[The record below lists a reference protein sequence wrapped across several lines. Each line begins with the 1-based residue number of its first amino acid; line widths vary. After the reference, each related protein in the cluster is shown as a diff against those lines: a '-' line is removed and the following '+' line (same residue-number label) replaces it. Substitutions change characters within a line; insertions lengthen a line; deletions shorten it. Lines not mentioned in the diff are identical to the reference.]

1 MIARLKKVSLRN
13 WLVCVL
19 ACAGSSIGT
28 QFAYAQTTSDER
40 VNLEAATSSQ
50 QDVFVR
56 FRVVQLN
63 GTSLD
68 LIKEHIPALASDAD
82 PQIPTPALL
91 RKLQQEISGILATE
105 GYFSPTVLFNKQT
118 DDNRIDIQVDAGP
131 RSHIKEV
138 VMTLKGDLQDASVGD
153 ARKAQLREE
162 LIQSWELP
170 KGETFR
176 QSEWSRAKTLLL
188 ENLKSRLYAGASL
201 IDSRANVDTETNL
214 VTLELDIDSGPAF
227 RFGVLQVTGLERYP
241 RWLLDRFKPPKKGDE
256 YSSVQ
261 LLEFQR
267 ALQNS
272 AYFSSVVFN
281 VEPDSTKA
289 DALPI
294 EVALVEKQTRDF
306 GWGGGYSSS
315 TGFRTEITYRDRNVF
330 DKVWDLRSAVR
341 VEQKR
346 QLSYAE
352 IYLPPSDAHK
362 LDSFG
367 VLFDRLNNEGV
378 LQTRSAI
385 GVKRTTTQGSIE
397 QRLGLNYTQEKVL
410 VNDNTALE
418 SERKSR
424 ALVVSAGW
432 VWRNVDDVFAPTKGQ
447 RAQVDFAFSEKSLIS
462 DQRFLRA
469 YGKYQAW
476 LPVAKRD
483 QILFRAELG
492 KVFSHGASGIPEDYL
507 FRTGGSTTVRG
518 YAYQSLGVRNG
529 EAVVGGTTMLNT
541 SIEYVHWNSET
552 LGLAVFADAG
562 DAGNLWR
569 EMRLKQAIGIGS
581 RVKTP
586 AGPIALDLAYGR
598 QTRKFRLDFS
608 IAIAF

>member
-1 MIARLKKVSLRN
+1 MLIDCLKICLARILLSAFVIVFVTA
-13 WLVCVL
+13 WGAQL
-19 ACAGSSIGT
+19 AR
-28 QFAYAQTTSDER
+28 AQDASAPPLSPTS
-40 VNLEAATSSQ
+40 

-56 FRVVQLN
+56 FHVVQLSGN
-63 GTSLD
+63 LSD

-91 RKLQQEISGILATE
+91 RKLHQEITGILATE
-105 GYFSPTVLFNKQT
+105 GYFSAKIQFNKIEKE
-118 DDNRIDIQVDAGP
+118 NRMDVVVDAGA
-131 RSHIKEV
+131 RSHIKDVIINLIGALHESAAA
-138 VMTLKGDLQDASVGD
+138 GDTQQM
-153 ARKAQLREE
+153 QLRDR

-170 KGETFR
+170 KGEAFR
-176 QSEWSRAKTLLL
+176 QDDWSRAKTLLL
-188 ENLKSRLYAGASL
+188 ESLRSHLYAGANL

-214 VTLELDIDSGPAF
+214 VSLELDIDSGAAF
-227 RFGVLQVTGLERYP
+227 RFGDLEVSGLERYP
-241 RWLLDRFKPPKKGDE
+241 RWLLDRFNPPKKGDA
-256 YSSVQ
+256 YSSAQ

-272 AYFSSVVFN
+272 AYFSSVIFN
-281 VEPDSTKA
+281 MEPDSSKA

-294 EVALVEKQTRDF
+294 AVTLVEKQTRDF

-315 TGFRTEITYRDRNVF
+315 TGFRTEVSYRDRNLL
-330 DKVWDLRSAVR
+330 DKVWDLRSALR

-346 QLSYAE
+346 QLAYADV
-352 IYLPPSDAHK
+352 YLPPSDAHK

-367 VLFDRLNNEGV
+367 VLMDRLNNEGV

-385 GVKRTTTQGSIE
+385 GVKRSTTQGSIE
-397 QRLGLNYTQEKVL
+397 QRLGINFTQEKVL
-410 VNDNTALE
+410 VNENTSLE

-432 VWRNVDDVFAPTKGQ
+432 IWRNVDDVFAPTKGQ
-447 RAQVDFAFSEKSLIS
+447 RAQIDFAFSEKSLIS

-469 YGKYQAW
+469 YAKYQVW
-476 LPVAKRD
+476 VPVAKRD
-483 QILFRAELG
+483 QLLLRVELG
-492 KVFSHGASGIPEDYL
+492 KVFSSGASGIPEDYL

-518 YAYQSLGVRNG
+518 YAYQSLGVKSG
-529 EAVVGGTTMLNT
+529 AAVTGGSTLISS
-541 SIEYVHWNSET
+541 SIEYVHWNTET
-552 LGLAVFADAG
+552 LGLALFADAG
-562 DAGNLWR
+562 DAGNHWR
-569 EMRLKQAIGIGS
+569 DMRLKQAIGIGS

-586 AGPIALDLAYGR
+586 AGPIALDIAYGR

>member
-1 MIARLKKVSLRN
+1 MIARLKIEVVRILM
-13 WLVCVL
+13 LGTLAGVL
-19 ACAGSSIGT
+19 SGLGAPIACA
-28 QFAYAQTTSDER
+28 QTAEPDIVSTAPR
-40 VNLEAATSSQ
+40 
-50 QDVFVR
+50 DVFVR
-56 FRVVQLN
+56 FRVVQLS
-63 GTSLD
+63 GSALD

-91 RKLQQEISGILATE
+91 RKLHQEIAGILATE
-105 GYFSPTVLFNKQT
+105 GYFSPSIQFNKIAEE
-118 DDNRIDIQVDAGP
+118 NRMDIQVEAGV

-138 VMTLKGDLQDASVGD
+138 LITLRGDLQDATAAGD
-153 ARKAQLREE
+153 VQKTQLRDQ

-170 KGETFR
+170 KGEAFR
-176 QSEWSRAKTLLL
+176 ESDWSQAKTLLL
-188 ENLKSRLYAGASL
+188 ERLKSRLYAGASL

-214 VTLELDIDSGPAF
+214 VTLELDLDSGAAF
-227 RFGVLQVTGLERYP
+227 RFGDLQVSGLERYP
-241 RWLLDRFKPPKKGDE
+241 RWLLDRFHPPKKGDE
-256 YSSVQ
+256 YSSAQ

-281 VEPDSTKA
+281 VEPDSSKA
-289 DALPI
+289 EALPI

-315 TGFRTEITYRDRNVF
+315 TGFRTEVSYRDRNVL
-330 DKVWDLRSAVR
+330 DKVWDLRSALR

-346 QLSYAE
+346 QLSYVD

-367 VLFDRLNNEGV
+367 VLVDRFNNEGV

-385 GVKRTTTQGSIE
+385 GLKRTTTQGLIE
-397 QRLGLNYTQEKVL
+397 QRLGINYTQEKVL
-410 VNDNTALE
+410 VNENTALE
-418 SERKSR
+418 LERKSR
-424 ALVVSAGW
+424 ALVFSAGW
-432 VWRNVDDVFAPTKGQ
+432 IWRHVDDVFAPTKGQ

-469 YGKYQAW
+469 YAKYQVW
-476 LPVAKRD
+476 VPVAKRD
-483 QILFRAELG
+483 QLLLRAELG
-492 KVFSHGASGIPEDYL
+492 KVLSSGASGIPEDYL
-507 FRTGGSTTVRG
+507 FRTGGSTSVRG
-518 YAYQSLGVRNG
+518 YAYQSLGVKNG
-529 EAVVGGTTMLNT
+529 EAVVGGSTMLSS

-552 LGLAVFADAG
+552 LGLALFADAG
-562 DAGNLWR
+562 DAGKTWKEL
-569 EMRLKQAIGIGS
+569 RLKQAIGVGS
-581 RVKTP
+581 RIKTP
-586 AGPIALDLAYGR
+586 AGPIALDVAYGR

>member
-1 MIARLKKVSLRN
+1 MLIDCLKNCVARVLCSFVVIV
-13 WLVCVL
+13 LVTGWGIQQ
-19 ACAGSSIGT
+19 AR
-28 QFAYAQTTSDER
+28 AQDVGVETLSPTS
-40 VNLEAATSSQ
+40 

-56 FRVVQLN
+56 FHVVQSS
-63 GTSLD
+63 GSLSD

-91 RKLQQEISGILATE
+91 RKLHQEIAGILATE
-105 GYFSPTVLFNKQT
+105 GYFSAKIQFNKVEKE
-118 DDNRIDIQVDAGP
+118 NRMDVLVDAGA

-138 VMTLKGDLQDASVGD
+138 IVNLIGALQESAAAGD
-153 ARKAQLREE
+153 AQQIQLRDR

-170 KGETFR
+170 KGEAFR
-176 QSEWSRAKTLLL
+176 QDDWSRAKTLLL
-188 ENLKSRLYAGASL
+188 ESLRSHLYAGASL

-214 VTLELDIDSGPAF
+214 VTLELDIDSGAAF
-227 RFGVLQVTGLERYP
+227 RFGDLEVSGLERYP
-241 RWLLDRFKPPKKGDE
+241 RWLLDRFHPPKKGDA
-256 YSSVQ
+256 YSSAQ

-272 AYFSSVVFN
+272 AYFSSVIFN
-281 VEPDSTKA
+281 VEPDSSKA
-289 DALPI
+289 EALPI
-294 EVALVEKQTRDF
+294 AVSLVEKQTRDF

-315 TGFRTEITYRDRNVF
+315 TGFRTEVSYRDRNLL
-330 DKVWDLRSAVR
+330 DKVWDLRSALR

-346 QLSYAE
+346 QLAYADV
-352 IYLPPSDAHK
+352 YLPPSDAHK

-367 VLFDRLNNEGV
+367 VLMDRLNNEGV

-385 GVKRTTTQGSIE
+385 GVKRSTTQGSIE
-397 QRLGLNYTQEKVL
+397 QRLGVNFTQEKVL

-432 VWRNVDDVFAPTKGQ
+432 IWRDVDDVFAPTKGQ
-447 RAQVDFAFSEKSLIS
+447 RAQIDFAYSEKSLIS
-462 DQRFLRA
+462 DQRFLRT
-469 YGKYQAW
+469 YGKYQVW
-476 LPVAKRD
+476 VPVAKRD
-483 QILFRAELG
+483 QLLFRVELG
-492 KVFSHGASGIPEDYL
+492 KVFSNGASGIPEDYL

-518 YAYQSLGVRNG
+518 YAYQSLGVKSG
-529 EAVVGGTTMLNT
+529 AAVIGGSTLFSS
-541 SIEYVHWNSET
+541 SIEYVHWNTET
-552 LGLAVFADAG
+552 LGLAIFADAG
-562 DAGNLWR
+562 DAGNRWR
-569 EMRLKQAIGIGS
+569 DMRLKQAIGVGS

-586 AGPIALDLAYGR
+586 AGPIALDVAYGR

>member
-1 MIARLKKVSLRN
+1 MLIDCLKNCVARALLSAFVIV
-13 WLVCVL
+13 LVTAWGGQQARAQDVDATVL
-19 ACAGSSIGT
+19 SP
-28 QFAYAQTTSDER
+28 TS
-40 VNLEAATSSQ
+40 

-56 FRVVQLN
+56 FHVVQSS
-63 GTSLD
+63 GSLSD

-91 RKLQQEISGILATE
+91 RKLQQEIAGILATE
-105 GYFSPTVLFNKQT
+105 GYFSAKIQFNKVEKE
-118 DDNRIDIQVDAGP
+118 NRMDVLVDAGA

-138 VMTLKGDLQDASVGD
+138 VINLIGALQESATAGD
-153 ARKAQLREE
+153 AQQIQLRDR

-170 KGETFR
+170 KGEAFR
-176 QSEWSRAKTLLL
+176 QDEWSRAKTLLL
-188 ENLKSRLYAGASL
+188 ESLRSHLYAGASL

-214 VTLELDIDSGPAF
+214 VTLELDIDSGAAF
-227 RFGVLQVTGLERYP
+227 RFGDLEVLGLERYP
-241 RWLLDRFKPPKKGDE
+241 RWLLDRFHPPKKGDA
-256 YSSVQ
+256 YSSAQ

-272 AYFSSVVFN
+272 AYFSSVIFN
-281 VEPDSTKA
+281 VEPDSSKA

-294 EVALVEKQTRDF
+294 VVSLVEKQTRDF

-315 TGFRTEITYRDRNVF
+315 TGFRTEVSYRDRNLL
-330 DKVWDLRSAVR
+330 DKVWDLRSALR

-346 QLSYAE
+346 QLAYADV
-352 IYLPPSDAHK
+352 YLPPSDAHK

-367 VLFDRLNNEGV
+367 VLMDRLNNEGV

-385 GVKRTTTQGSIE
+385 GVKRSTTQGSIE
-397 QRLGLNYTQEKVL
+397 QRLGINFTQEKVL

-432 VWRNVDDVFAPTKGQ
+432 IWRDVDDVFAPTKGQ
-447 RAQVDFAFSEKSLIS
+447 RAQIDFAFSEKSLIS
-462 DQRFLRA
+462 DQRFLRT
-469 YGKYQAW
+469 YGKYQVW
-476 LPVAKRD
+476 VPVAKRD
-483 QILFRAELG
+483 QLLFRVELG
-492 KVFSHGASGIPEDYL
+492 KVFSSGASGIPEDYL
-507 FRTGGSTTVRG
+507 FRTGGSTSVRG
-518 YAYQSLGVRNG
+518 YAYQSLGVKSG
-529 EAVVGGTTMLNT
+529 AAVIGGSTLFSS
-541 SIEYVHWNSET
+541 SIEYVHWNTET
-552 LGLAVFADAG
+552 LGLAIFADAG
-562 DAGNLWR
+562 DAGNRWR
-569 EMRLKQAIGIGS
+569 DMRLKQAIGIGS

-586 AGPIALDLAYGR
+586 AGPIALDVAYGR

>member
-1 MIARLKKVSLRN
+1 MIARLKNDAVPILM
-13 WLVCVL
+13 LAVL
-19 ACAGSSIGT
+19 AVAGTAT
-28 QFAYAQTTSDER
+28 QACAQTATAEVVRSD
-40 VNLEAATSSQ
+40 VVTVPA

-63 GTSLD
+63 GSPLD
-68 LIKEHIPALASDAD
+68 LIKEHIPALSSDAD

-91 RKLQQEISGILATE
+91 RKLHQEIAGILATE
-105 GYFSPTVLFNKQT
+105 GYFSPIIQFNKIS
-118 DDNRIDIQVDAGP
+118 DENRIDIQVDAGP

-138 VMTLKGDLQDASVGD
+138 VITLRGDLQDAALAGD
-153 ARKAQLREE
+153 AQKTQLRDQ
-162 LIQSWELP
+162 LIQSWEMP
-170 KGETFR
+170 KGEAFR
-176 QSEWSRAKTLLL
+176 QSDWSHAKTSLL

-214 VTLELDIDSGPAF
+214 VTLELDMESGAAF
-227 RFGVLQVTGLERYP
+227 RFGDLQVSGLERYP
-241 RWLLDRFKPPKKGDE
+241 RWLLDRFNPPKKGDD

-315 TGFRTEITYRDRNVF
+315 TGLRTEVSYRDRNVL
-330 DKVWDLRSAVR
+330 DKVWDLRSALR

-346 QLSYAE
+346 QLSYAD
-352 IYLPPSDAHK
+352 IYLPPSDAYK

-367 VLFDRLNNEGV
+367 VLVDRFNNEGV

-385 GVKRTTTQGSIE
+385 GVKRTTTQGLIE
-397 QRLGLNYTQEKVL
+397 QRLGINYTQEKVL
-410 VNDNTALE
+410 VNENTALE
-418 SERKSR
+418 LERKSR

-432 VWRNVDDVFAPTKGQ
+432 IWRHVDDVFAPTKGQ

-469 YGKYQAW
+469 YGKYQVW
-476 LPVAKRD
+476 VPVAKRD
-483 QILFRAELG
+483 QLLLRAELG
-492 KVFSHGASGIPEDYL
+492 KVFSSGASGIPEDYL
-507 FRTGGSTTVRG
+507 FRTGGSTSVRG
-518 YAYQSLGVRNG
+518 YAYQSLGVKNG
-529 EAVVGGTTMLNT
+529 KAVVGGSAMLSS
-541 SIEYVHWNSET
+541 SIEYVHWNTET
-552 LGLAVFADAG
+552 LGLALFADAG
-562 DAGNLWR
+562 DAGKNWK
-569 EMRLKQAIGIGS
+569 EMRLKQSIGVGS
-581 RVKTP
+581 RIKTP
-586 AGPIALDLAYGR
+586 AGPIALDVAYGR
-598 QTRKFRLDFS
+598 QTRKIRLDFS

>member
-1 MIARLKKVSLRN
+1 MIARLKNDAIRILMLGMLASAVSGA
-13 WLVCVL
+13 VSGVGMPVAL
-19 ACAGSSIGT
+19 AQEVAVSS
-28 QFAYAQTTSDER
+28 
-40 VNLEAATSSQ
+40 VQ

-91 RKLQQEISGILATE
+91 RKLHQEISGILATE
-105 GYFSPTVLFNKQT
+105 GYFSPTVQFNKIV
-118 DDNRIDIQVDAGP
+118 DEGRIDIQIDAGA

-138 VMTLKGDLQDASVGD
+138 VITLRGDLQDAAVAGD
-153 ARKAQLREE
+153 ARKAQLRDE
-162 LIQSWELP
+162 LVLSWELP
-170 KGETFR
+170 KGEAFR

-201 IDSRANVDTETNL
+201 IDSRANVDTETNQ
-214 VTLELDIDSGPAF
+214 VTLELDIDSGSAF
-227 RFGVLQVTGLERYP
+227 RFGDLQVSGLERYP
-241 RWLLDRFKPPKKGDE
+241 RWLLDRFNPPKKGDD
-256 YSSVQ
+256 YSSAQ

-306 GWGGGYSSS
+306 GWSGGYSSS
-315 TGFRTEITYRDRNVF
+315 TGFRTEVSYRDRNVF
-330 DKVWDLRSAVR
+330 DKVWDLRTAVR

-346 QLSYAE
+346 QLSYAD

-362 LDSFG
+362 LDSLG
-367 VLFDRLNNEGV
+367 VLLDRFKNEGV

-385 GVKRTTTQGSIE
+385 GVKRTTTHGLIE
-397 QRLGLNYTQEKVL
+397 QRLGINYTQEKVL
-410 VNDNTALE
+410 VNENTALE
-418 SERKSR
+418 LERKSR

-432 VWRNVDDVFAPTKGQ
+432 IWRNVDDVFAPTKGQ

-469 YGKYQAW
+469 YGKYQVW

-483 QILFRAELG
+483 QLLIRAEVG
-492 KVFSHGASGIPEDYL
+492 KVFSSGASGIPEDYL

-518 YAYQSLGVRNG
+518 YAYQSLGVKNG
-529 EAVVGGTTMLNT
+529 EAVVGGSTMFSS

-552 LGLAVFADAG
+552 LGLAIFADAG

-586 AGPIALDLAYGR
+586 AGPIALDVAYGR

>member
-1 MIARLKKVSLRN
+1 MIARLKNDVVRILMRGM
-13 WLVCVL
+13 LAGVL
-19 ACAGSSIGT
+19 SGLGAPIACA
-28 QFAYAQTTSDER
+28 QTAEPDIVSTAPR
-40 VNLEAATSSQ
+40 
-50 QDVFVR
+50 DVFVR
-56 FRVVQLN
+56 FRVVQLS
-63 GTSLD
+63 GSALD

-91 RKLQQEISGILATE
+91 RKLHQEIAGILATE
-105 GYFSPTVLFNKQT
+105 GYFSPSIQFNKIAEE
-118 DDNRIDIQVDAGP
+118 NRMDIQVDAGV

-138 VMTLKGDLQDASVGD
+138 LITLRGDLQDATAAGD
-153 ARKAQLREE
+153 VQKTQLRDQ

-170 KGETFR
+170 KGEAFR
-176 QSEWSRAKTLLL
+176 ESDWSQAKTLLL
-188 ENLKSRLYAGASL
+188 ERLKSRLYAGASL

-214 VTLELDIDSGPAF
+214 VTLELDLDSGAAF
-227 RFGVLQVTGLERYP
+227 RFGDLQVSGLERYP
-241 RWLLDRFKPPKKGDE
+241 RWLLDRFHPPKKGDE
-256 YSSVQ
+256 YSSAQ

-281 VEPDSTKA
+281 VEPDSSKA

-315 TGFRTEITYRDRNVF
+315 TGFRTEVSYRDRNVL
-330 DKVWDLRSAVR
+330 DKVWDLRSALR

-346 QLSYAE
+346 QLSYAD

-367 VLFDRLNNEGV
+367 VLVDRFNNEGV

-385 GVKRTTTQGSIE
+385 GLKRTTTQGLIE
-397 QRLGLNYTQEKVL
+397 QRLGINYTQEKVL
-410 VNDNTALE
+410 VNENTALE
-418 SERKSR
+418 LERKSR
-424 ALVVSAGW
+424 ALVFSAGW
-432 VWRNVDDVFAPTKGQ
+432 IWRHVDDVFAPTKGQ

-469 YGKYQAW
+469 YAKYQVW
-476 LPVAKRD
+476 VPVAKRD
-483 QILFRAELG
+483 QLLLRAELG
-492 KVFSHGASGIPEDYL
+492 KVLSSGASGIPEDYL
-507 FRTGGSTTVRG
+507 FRTGGSTSVRG
-518 YAYQSLGVRNG
+518 YAYQSLGVKNG
-529 EAVVGGTTMLNT
+529 EAVVGGSTMLSS

-552 LGLAVFADAG
+552 LGLALFADAG
-562 DAGNLWR
+562 DAGKTWKEL
-569 EMRLKQAIGIGS
+569 RLKQAIGIGS
-581 RVKTP
+581 RIKTP
-586 AGPIALDLAYGR
+586 AGPIALDVAYGR

>member
-1 MIARLKKVSLRN
+1 MIARLKNDAIRILMLGMLASAVSGA
-13 WLVCVL
+13 VSGVGMPVAL
-19 ACAGSSIGT
+19 AQEVAVSP
-28 QFAYAQTTSDER
+28 
-40 VNLEAATSSQ
+40 VQ

-91 RKLQQEISGILATE
+91 RKLHQEISGILATE
-105 GYFSPTVLFNKQT
+105 GYFSPTVQFNKIV
-118 DDNRIDIQVDAGP
+118 DEGRIDIQIDAGA

-138 VMTLKGDLQDASVGD
+138 VITLRGDLQDAAVAGD
-153 ARKAQLREE
+153 ARKAQLRDE
-162 LIQSWELP
+162 LVLSWELP
-170 KGETFR
+170 KGEAFR

-201 IDSRANVDTETNL
+201 IDSRANVDTETNQ
-214 VTLELDIDSGPAF
+214 VTLELDIDSGSAF
-227 RFGVLQVTGLERYP
+227 RFGDLQVSGLERYP
-241 RWLLDRFKPPKKGDE
+241 RWLLDRFNPPKKGDD
-256 YSSVQ
+256 YSSAQ

-306 GWGGGYSSS
+306 GWSGGYSSS
-315 TGFRTEITYRDRNVF
+315 TGFRTEVSYRDRNVF
-330 DKVWDLRSAVR
+330 DKVWDLRTAVR

-346 QLSYAE
+346 QLSYAD
-352 IYLPPSDAHK
+352 IYLPPSDAYK
-362 LDSFG
+362 LDSVG
-367 VLFDRLNNEGV
+367 VLLDRFKNEGV

-385 GVKRTTTQGSIE
+385 GVKRTTTHGLIE
-397 QRLGLNYTQEKVL
+397 QRLGINYTQEKVL
-410 VNDNTALE
+410 VNENTALE
-418 SERKSR
+418 LERKSR

-432 VWRNVDDVFAPTKGQ
+432 IWRNVDDVFAPTKGQ

-469 YGKYQAW
+469 YSKYQVW

-483 QILFRAELG
+483 QLLIRAEVG
-492 KVFSHGASGIPEDYL
+492 KVFSSGASGIPEDYL

-518 YAYQSLGVRNG
+518 YAYQSLGVKNG
-529 EAVVGGTTMLNT
+529 EAVVGGSTMFSS

-552 LGLAVFADAG
+552 LGLAIFADAG

-569 EMRLKQAIGIGS
+569 KMRLKQAIGIGS

-586 AGPIALDLAYGR
+586 AGPIALDVAYGR